1 MTSNINP
8 FVINTNVPV
17 ANSNNNS
24 QQLRDNFAQ
33 ISAQFATA
41 ADEISS
47 LQSTTVRLD
56 GVVESNTVMLT
67 HDPTGTLVLTR
78 LKPTDLAYSF
88 DVPGTSAL
96 RVPVGNT
103 AQRPAS
109 SPLRPARG
117 MIRYNTDSET
127 LEYYQGNSWV
137 GVGVTGPQGMM
148 GDPGG
153 PTGATGVTGPSGA
166 GPTGATGAPGTAALT
181 GATGAQGPQGVT
193 GAQGV
198 PGTAA
203 LTGATGSQGVTGP
216 SGGPPGPTGPAG
228 TGAAGGPDRSIQF
241 NNLGTLDGDPAVTFD
256 GVQLVANQLQV
267 DQVQI
272 NNDLI
277 TNTLS
282 QGVLNLNAKGQIN
295 QIRVLNSGGGYTSV
309 PQITIAPPGTGGVQA
324 SAIARMGAITA
335 IPYQRGSGYVQ
346 GDILTVQGG
355 ICAVPTVLRVDT
367 VRIGTAQVDVNN
379 RGSGYKP
386 TDILTVQ
393 GGFGA
398 GQASLIVTRVR
409 LKDARVVQAGTGY
422 RTGDQ
427 LEVFG
432 GSSTQPA
439 QVLITAQPQLVQS
452 FEQLFTTVTGQTQF
466 DLSQKVEVTQY
477 GSLRVFI
484 NFTAQTLGVNY
495 ALSTQGTAPNE
506 FTRITF
512 TSAPTT
518 GSTIRARLNHFVGTG
533 LLSEFELSTL
543 VPFSEQSDL
552 VVTVNGV
559 TQTLNTNY
567 TLVQSGLVS
576 KLVFPAPVS
585 VNHIIQARLGGQ
597 IIGVTITNAGSYR
610 ELPNIV
616 ANVMVGGSGTGALM
630 EFDTEVDEVLLQNRG
645 PYDVLP
651 PLNNNKVTGGS
662 GFGAFFD
669 LTSEINQLEIV
680 DAGRYSFLPT
690 LLENPVQPGP
700 LVTGTGAT
708 VNLSYGVTAVD
719 VRNSGAL
726 YEQSPQVQVTASPSG
741 NNARLS
747 ADMTGAQV
755 RIGDLIITG
764 SAVGTAPVVTNV
776 IYVTQDGD
784 DANDGLSEDRA
795 KRTIKAACA
804 VSKPFTTIF
813 VRAGN
818 YTEDNPIYVP
828 ERVAI
833 IGDNLRRVNLFFGNP
848 GEDFFWVNNAVYIAG
863 VSFRGGKLNEDRVN
877 GYSIA
882 FPPVSDPRLPP
893 GKSGAGPITTSPYV
907 QNCTCFNTTGGG
919 MRVDGNRAKG
929 TKSMVLDAFTQ
940 FNQGGPGIHITNQGY
955 AQLVSIF
962 TICTTV
968 GTWVENGGTCSVS
981 NSNTSFGDIGI
992 LAEGI
997 SPYLFGGKIKTGTGR
1012 FRSATIT
1019 VDEINDRPYVG
1030 LVATI
1035 GEEFS
1040 FVESIR
1046 IIEQGQGYTSSP
1058 TVLVDSPQGYSR
1070 TGAQATA
1077 VVSNGQI
1084 TAYNITNP
1092 GSGYTGGA
1100 YLTVYDPS
1108 GEAPPATTLVYRAQA
1123 VQVTSPGSGFRVN
1136 DQITI
1141 EGGIYPD
1148 LTVDTPTVL
1157 SVTSVTGTGGVQGV
1171 AFVSTGSY
1179 SELPLVSGAPV
1190 STTGSGRGF
1199 TCALDFGIL
1208 QILMD
1213 ASGVGYTRPIVTISG
1228 GGAIT
1233 ARATVNLDSLAGSI
1247 SSVNMISQGDG
1258 YIAQPLV
1265 NIVGGGGVGATAL
1278 AIVEAGSIQ
1287 SVRVSNPGENF
1298 SSTPEIRFEGGGG
1311 SGAQVGT
1318 IFFKVQW
1325 VEVANGGAGYTIDDI
1340 LIIQGG
1346 TGTPARFKVT
1356 GVSTNGVI
1364 TEVEIDEAGAYSQ
1377 MPTIVAA
1384 PTQVIPTGG
1393 TGALLTISLGLES
1406 ITLTNGGSSY
1416 ESGPRVRFVG
1426 GGAQSASFTQGLS
1439 FWQTDSG
1446 LPSLVQTAYTDIL
1459 NYVSS
1464 LSPTCLAAL
1473 PVGSP
1478 LQVTVPQ
1485 VIDPGLAASGAA
1497 LTLLTECSNTFFNL
1511 IRNFLGTTSFNGAS
1525 VAPFDS
1531 ATTLLKLNKAF
1542 LQSEAIAYVTV
1553 NYPGFVYDQA
1563 LCYRDVGL
1571 IVDAICA
1578 DVSVGGYIRSVRAG
1592 KAYWDGV
1599 VSYIQGEVS
1608 QTVAVIEYL
1617 RDISALIITN
1627 TVVSPLQNSV
1637 AQITDVTLTGGV
1649 RAQENMTLTW
1659 NIVTWFIQNG
1669 TSFTVF
1675 ERAHQLLRA
1684 NENFLQAEAVAYATA
1699 NYSSLFDDAG
1709 LRTISSVVAQSVTA
1723 VATDIM
1729 AGGGVPAEAVAV
1741 MYPKYYTVSSSTPLV
1756 PTGTSLIPE
1765 SGVQESLSYT
1775 AGKAYYDGV
1784 TLLIPSAEKAP
1795 TIAAFTYAR
1804 EWSKR
1809 IIQNLTTPPATYP
1822 SAPYQVLQTAQSD
1835 LSLTAGSAAE
1845 PAVTMLFD
1853 HILRFIDQGV
1863 SMAAIQNAAGTISDA
1878 RASLQSQVKA
1888 WVVSNFPTLLT
1899 PTLLDLCERDV
1910 GFLVDAIEQ
1919 DILKGGISASLTA
1932 ARAYWS
1938 GTQRLIP
1945 DSPDDTVA
1953 PTLAAIAY
1961 LNTLVDA
1968 LIAPWSSTVGANVT
1982 VCFAVMAEIIQNGPD
1997 LRSFNNASQLLRL
2010 NRSFLQSEV
2019 SAFVL
2024 STNPPG
2030 FLTTTQLAACRRD
2043 IGHIVDAVAGDLVGA
2058 GLNPVGET
2066 TNSETTVT
2074 LEEATDYTPLDRE
2087 VVNFYQVSV
2096 ASASSH
2102 TFEYVGSG
2110 TDINTCLPN
2119 RGGVPIQENE
2129 VVMRRGGR
2137 VYYTSTDHK
2146 GDFRI
2151 GDGLVINQNTG
2162 TLSGRVFA
2170 KSLFGIITPFVLSI
2184 ESGS

>member
-41 ADEISS
+41 ADEISR
-47 LQSTTVRLD
+47 LQTTTVRLD
-56 GVVESNTVMLT
+56 GVVESNTVVLT
-67 HDPTGTLVLTR
+67 SDPSGTLVLTR

-88 DVPGTSAL
+88 DVPGSGAL

-103 AQRPAS
+103 AQRPTS

-127 LEYYQGNSWV
+127 LEYYQGNTWQ
-137 GVGVTGPQGMM
+137 GVGVTGATGAA

-153 PTGATGVTGPSGA
+153 PTGAQGMTGPSGA
-166 GPTGATGAPGTAALT
+166 GPTGATGAAGTPGTAALT
-181 GATGAQGPQGVT
+181 GATGPQGPEGATGEQGI
-193 GAQGV
+193 
-198 PGTAA
+198 PGTATN
-203 LTGATGSQGVTGP
+203 TGATGATGPAGP
-216 SGGPPGPTGPAG
+216 SGGPTGPAG
-228 TGAAGGPDRSIQF
+228 SGTPGGPNRSMQF
-241 NNLGTLDGDPAVTFD
+241 NNLGSLDGDPAVTFD

-409 LKDARVVQAGTGY
+409 LKDVRIVNAGSGY

-427 LEVFG
+427 LQVFG
-432 GSSTQPA
+432 GSSTLPA
-439 QVLITAQPQLVQS
+439 QVTVTAQPQILQS
-452 FEQLFTTVTGQTQF
+452 FEQLFTTTLGQTQF
-466 DLSQKVEVTQY
+466 DLPQLVDVAQY
-477 GSLRVFI
+477 AGLKVFI
-484 NFTAQTLGVNY
+484 NFTAQTLGVDY
-495 ALSTQGTAPNE
+495 SLSTQGVAPNQV
-506 FTRITF
+506 TRITF
-512 TSAPTT
+512 AGAPVT

-533 LLSEFELSTL
+533 VQMEFDLSATVPLSEQTDI
-543 VPFSEQSDL
+543 Q
-552 VVTVNGV
+552 VTVDGV
-559 TQTLNTNY
+559 TQTLGTQY
-567 TLVQSGLVS
+567 TVQPSGSVS
-576 KLVFPAPVS
+576 KLVFQVPVS

-616 ANVMVGGSGTGALM
+616 TNVMVGGSGTGALM
-630 EFDTEVDEVLLQNRG
+630 EFDTEVDEVLIQNRG

-669 LTSEINQLEIV
+669 LTSEINQLEV
-680 DAGRYSFLPT
+680 LDAGRYSFLPP

-708 VNLSYGVTAVD
+708 VNLSFGVTAVD
-719 VRNSGAL
+719 VRNSGTL

-741 NNARLS
+741 NNARLA

-755 RIGDLIITG
+755 RIGDLIVTG

-784 DANDGLSEDRA
+784 DANDGFSEDRA

-813 VRAGN
+813 VRAGD

-848 GEDFFWVNNAVYIAG
+848 GEDFFWVNNATYIAG

-893 GKSGAGPITTSPYV
+893 GKSGAGVITASPYV

-919 MRVDGNRAKG
+919 MRVDGLRAKG

-940 FNQGGPGIHITNQGY
+940 YNQGGPGIHITNQGY

-968 GTWVENGGTCSVS
+968 GTWVENGGTCSIS

-1012 FRSATIT
+1012 FRTDTIT

-1030 LVATI
+1030 VVATI

-1046 IIEQGQGYTSSP
+1046 VIEQGQGYTSTP
-1058 TVLVDSPQGYSR
+1058 TMLVDPPIGYSR
-1070 TGAQATA
+1070 TRAQATA

-1123 VQVTSPGSGFRVN
+1123 VTITNPGSGFRVN
-1136 DQITI
+1136 DQII
-1141 EGGIYPD
+1141 IDGGIYPD

-1157 SVTSVTGTGGVQGV
+1157 TVTSVTGTGGVQGV
-1171 AFVSTGSY
+1171 SFQNTGSY
-1179 SELPLVSGAPV
+1179 SELPLVSGAPIT
-1190 STTGSGRGF
+1190 TTGSGRGF

-1213 ASGVGYTRPIVTISG
+1213 ASGIGYTRPVVTISG

-1233 ARATVNLDSLAGSI
+1233 VRATANLDTLAGSI
-1247 SSVNMISQGDG
+1247 ASVNMISQGDG
-1258 YIAQPLV
+1258 YIAQPQV
-1265 NIVGGGGVGATAL
+1265 QVVGGGGVGATAL
-1278 AIVEAGSIQ
+1278 AIVEAGTIQ

-1298 SSTPEIRFEGGGG
+1298 SSIPEIRFEGGGG

-1318 IFFKVQW
+1318 INFQVQW

-1346 TGTPARFKVT
+1346 TGEPARFRVS
-1356 GVSTNGVI
+1356 GVGANGVI
-1364 TEVEIDEAGAYSQ
+1364 TEVEIDEVGAYSQ

-1384 PTQVIPTGG
+1384 PTMVIPTGG
-1393 TGALLTISLGLES
+1393 TGALLTISLGLHS
-1406 ITLTNGGSSY
+1406 IMLTNGGSSY

-1426 GGAQSASFTQGLS
+1426 GGAESASLKQGKL
-1439 FWQTDSG
+1439 FWLEESG
-1446 LPSLVQTAYTDIL
+1446 LPLVVQTAYRDIL
-1459 NYVSS
+1459 AYVRN
-1464 LSPTCLAAL
+1464 LAVNCVAAT

-1478 LQVTVPQ
+1478 LQGTVPQ
-1485 VIDPGLAASGAA
+1485 VIDPALGASGA
-1497 LTLLTECSNTFFNL
+1497 TLSQLTECSNTFFNL
-1511 IRNFLGTTSFNGAS
+1511 IRNFLISSGFNGAS

-1531 ATTLLKLNKAF
+1531 ASTLLRVNKAF

-1553 NYPGFVYDQA
+1553 NYPSLVYDQA

-1571 IVDAICA
+1571 ILDAICA

-1592 KAYWDGV
+1592 KSYWDGV
-1599 VSYIQGEVS
+1599 VSYIQGEVTE
-1608 QTVAVIEYL
+1608 TVAVLQYL

-1627 TVVSPLQNSV
+1627 TAVTPLQNSIP
-1637 AQITDVTLTGGV
+1637 QIIDVTLTGGD
-1649 RAQENMTLTW
+1649 RAQENMNLTW
-1659 NIVTWFIQNG
+1659 NMVTWFIQNG
-1669 TSFTVF
+1669 TSLQVF
-1675 ERAHQLLRA
+1675 ENAQQLLRA
-1684 NENFLQAEAVAYATA
+1684 NENFLQAEAVAFATA
-1699 NYSSLFDDAG
+1699 NYSSLFDTAG
-1709 LRTISSVVAQSVTA
+1709 LTEISSLTADVVQA
-1723 VATDIM
+1723 VATDVV
-1729 AGGGVPAEAVAV
+1729 AGGGVPAEAVSL
-1741 MYPKYYTVSSSTPLV
+1741 MYPKYYTVSGATPLV
-1756 PTGTSLIPE
+1756 PTGTSLIPQ
-1765 SGVQESLSYT
+1765 SGVSESQSYT
-1775 AGKAYYDGV
+1775 VGKSYYDGA
-1784 TLLIPSAEKAP
+1784 TLLIPVGEKAP
-1795 TIAAFTYAR
+1795 TLAAITYMKSWADG
-1804 EWSKR
+1804 
-1809 IIQNLTTPPATYP
+1809 IIQNVITPPPAYP
-1822 SAPYQVLQTAQSD
+1822 SSPYQVLSTPEINLN
-1835 LSLTAGSAAE
+1835 LSGGVAADA
-1845 PAVTMLFD
+1845 AVAMLFD
-1853 HILRFIDQGV
+1853 HMLRFLNDGI
-1863 SMAAIQNAAGTISDA
+1863 SMTAIQNASDA
-1878 RASLQSQVKA
+1878 VGDQKASLQSQVKA
-1888 WVVSNFPTLLT
+1888 WMVSNYPSLFSPLE
-1899 PTLLDLCERDV
+1899 LDAFETRMGLI
-1910 GFLVDAIEQ
+1910 VDAIEQ
-1919 DILKGGISASLTA
+1919 DILKGGISASLSV

-1945 DSPDDTVA
+1945 DTPDDTVT

-1961 LNTLVDA
+1961 LETLIDV
-1968 LIAPWSSTVGANVT
+1968 LIAPWVSVVGANVS
-1982 VCFAVMAEIIQNGPD
+1982 VCFDVIPEIIQNGAS
-1997 LRSFNNASQLLRL
+1997 LISFNNASQLLRL
-2010 NRSFLQSEV
+2010 NRTFLQSEV
-2019 SAFVL
+2019 SAFM
-2024 STNPPG
+2024 
-2030 FLTTTQLAACRRD
+2030 LTTYPGLLTTPRLAEFRTRM
-2043 IGHIVDAVAGDLVGA
+2043 GSVLDAVAGDLVGA
-2058 GLNPVGET
+2058 GLTPVAET

-2074 LEEATDYTPLDRE
+2074 LEEATDYAPLDGE

-2110 TDINTCLPN
+2110 TDINTCLPT